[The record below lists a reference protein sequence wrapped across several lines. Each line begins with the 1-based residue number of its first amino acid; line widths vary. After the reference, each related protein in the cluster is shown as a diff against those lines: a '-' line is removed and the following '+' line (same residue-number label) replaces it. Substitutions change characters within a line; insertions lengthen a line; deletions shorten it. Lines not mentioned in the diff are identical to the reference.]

1 MSLPTLRAK
10 LIDFFE
16 NNFANISHMWN
27 GAKILKYN
35 AKILKYIPQCDRK
48 AVANRTQSDRI

>member
-27 GAKILKYN
+27 GAKILKY
-35 AKILKYIPQCDRK
+35 IPQCDRK

>member
-16 NNFANISHMWN
+16 NSFAIISHMWN
-27 GAKILKYN
+27 RAKILKYN
-35 AKILKYIPQCDRK
+35 AKILKPIPQCDRK
-48 AVANRTQSDRI
+48 AVTNRTQSDRI